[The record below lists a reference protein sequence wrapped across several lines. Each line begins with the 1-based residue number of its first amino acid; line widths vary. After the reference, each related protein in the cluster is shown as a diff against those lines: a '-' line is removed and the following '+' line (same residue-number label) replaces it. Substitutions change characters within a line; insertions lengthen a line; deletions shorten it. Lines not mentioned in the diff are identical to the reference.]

1 MNAGWPLIFISR
13 LTGTIVQ
20 CLDMVSHLSFFFF
33 FAALAYKSS
42 VLNSLIVL

>member
-20 CLDMVSHLSFFFF
+20 CLDMVSHLSFFFS
-33 FAALAYKSS
+33 AALAYKSS